1 MKTLYFYKNEKG
13 YLAFQNKKPFH
24 TDKAH
29 LAYASGVINKD
40 LIVAGYQLEK
50 LSIEEYQK
58 IYAPIVS
65 EILVIGDLLIH
76 KYKDYNE
83 NLPTIPGD
91 HKLIRNSVRN
101 AIQKMGSFH
110 KQIDEILKDEKA
122 KTDDFYESQG
132 DLDALVSNI
141 AEMLRT
147 QNLEKVNNFFEAYKK
162 DSKSLDGI
170 INKILR

>member
-13 YLAFQNKKPFH
+13 YLAFQNKEIFH
-24 TDKAH
+24 TDKIH
-29 LAYASGVINKD
+29 LAYISGIKNNH
-40 LIVAGYQLEK
+40 LANEYTIET
-50 LSIEEYQK
+50 LSIEDFQK

-83 NLPTIPGD
+83 NFPTIPGD

-132 DLDALVSNI
+132 NLDALVSNI

>member
-1 MKTLYFYKNEKG
+1 MKTLYLYKNEKG
-13 YLAFQNKKPFH
+13 YLAFQNKEIFH
-24 TDKAH
+24 TDKIH
-29 LAYASGVINKD
+29 LAYISGIKNNH
-40 LIVAGYQLEK
+40 LANEYTIET
-50 LSIEEYQK
+50 LSIEDFQK

-83 NLPTIPGD
+83 NFPTIPGD

-132 DLDALVSNI
+132 NLDALVSNI

>member
-1 MKTLYFYKNEKG
+1 M
-13 YLAFQNKKPFH
+13 
-24 TDKAH
+24 
-29 LAYASGVINKD
+29 
-40 LIVAGYQLEK
+40 
-50 LSIEEYQK
+50 
-58 IYAPIVS
+58 
-65 EILVIGDLLIH
+65 LIH

-83 NLPTIPGD
+83 NFPTIPGD

-132 DLDALVSNI
+132 NLDALVSNI

>member
-29 LAYASGVINKD
+29 LAYASGIINKD

-50 LSIEEYQK
+50 LSIEEFQK

-147 QNLEKVNNFFEAYKK
+147 QKLEKVNNFFEAYKK